1 MNLDWSSKH
10 DNNAQMSNTDWAAEE
25 PGGKTVAAAEAPRA
39 EAPAEEPKHGW
50 GRLPSGSGGAM

>member
-1 MNLDWSSKH
+1 
-10 DNNAQMSNTDWAAEE
+10 MSNTDWAAEE
-25 PGGKTVAAAEAPRA
+25 PGGKTMAAAEAPRA